1 MIILK
6 EKEAIV
12 RTTLA
17 QQPVMISPLT
27 CAMYSTPDEYRNVT
41 RRGPPESI

>member
-6 EKEAIV
+6 EKEANV

-17 QQPVMISPLT
+17 QQLVMISPLT
-27 CAMYSTPDEYRNVT
+27 GAMYSTPDEYRNAT
-41 RRGPPESI
+41 RRGPPKNI